1 MSSTTTEKLHENIT
15 VADQGN
21 THDKSQDENT
31 NDLIGRPLT
40 RGQNERCGEIAHDE
54 LKRERRRRSVRRSL
68 SRSVYNWLRAIT
80 LMRKESCLSSEGE
93 EKRNCRGDTQ
103 LVTVLGELSLS
114 FFIEVVKNKLRH
126 ALTFVFRSN
135 YRERKA
141 TSLRDKRKENSMM
154 NDWDETKKKLRER
167 ERENRFSFSLARVL
181 FLWAC
186 FLDTC
191 EYVNVDRQ
199 KPRASWW
206 DKATIENRRRSI
218 AKKKKRSLKDLRRVF
233 DCRSSAVAWLAWF
246 HLLDVF
252 PNSEDKNGQLKSSVP
267 SMNYSSSVLLTFE
280 VNESLLFASVLSTVR
295 IYFQPSMS

>member
-93 EKRNCRGDTQ
+93 ETRNCRGDTQ

-135 YRERKA
+135 YRERKS

-154 NDWDETKKKLRER
+154 ND
-167 ERENRFSFSLARVL
+167 
-181 FLWAC
+181 
-186 FLDTC
+186 
-191 EYVNVDRQ
+191 
-199 KPRASWW
+199 
-206 DKATIENRRRSI
+206 
-218 AKKKKRSLKDLRRVF
+218 
-233 DCRSSAVAWLAWF
+233 
-246 HLLDVF
+246 
-252 PNSEDKNGQLKSSVP
+252 
-267 SMNYSSSVLLTFE
+267 
-280 VNESLLFASVLSTVR
+280 
-295 IYFQPSMS
+295 